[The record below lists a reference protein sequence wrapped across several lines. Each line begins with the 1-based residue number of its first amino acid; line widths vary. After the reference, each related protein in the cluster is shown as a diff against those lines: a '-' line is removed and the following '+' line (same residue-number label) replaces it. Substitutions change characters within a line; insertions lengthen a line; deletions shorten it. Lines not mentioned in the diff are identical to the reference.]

1 LHVALN
7 AQLLDFSPTYRS
19 GGISR
24 YIYNLLVH
32 LRTLEG
38 DDRFSVFVGRRPVDA
53 ALAPT
58 ARFRVRPVGL
68 PTTRP
73 LVRILWEQAL
83 QPAVLR
89 REGVE
94 LLHSLAFAQPVLW
107 RGPSVV
113 SFMDLSFLRYPR
125 AFPRGNRVYLT
136 LMARAAV
143 RRADR
148 LLAISEH
155 TRQDLIDLLGA
166 APERVTV
173 TYCGVDAAF
182 RPLDAE
188 AVQAYRARRGL
199 PDEFILYLGTLE
211 PRKNVP
217 RLLEAYARLRR
228 RGPVPPLV
236 LAGGRG
242 WGYAAI
248 DARVA
253 ALDLGD
259 SVRFLGYVPAA
270 ELPLCYNAA
279 SVFVYPSLYEGF
291 GLPPLEALACGTPV
305 VASRAASLPEALG
318 EAALLVE
325 PRDVGAL
332 ADALEAALT
341 DAALRDRL
349 RAAGPAQA
357 RRFSWRQMA
366 EQTVAAYHA
375 VRAGGVQQGVWK
387 SLASV

>member
-1 LHVALN
+1 VHVGLN

-24 YIYNLLVH
+24 YIYHLLVH
-32 LRTLEG
+32 LRSLDG
-38 DDRFSVFVGRRPVDA
+38 DDRFCVFVGRRPVDA

-58 ARFRVRPVGL
+58 PRFRWRPVGL
-68 PTTRP
+68 PTARP
-73 LVRILWEQAL
+73 AVRILWEQAL
-83 QPAVLR
+83 QPGALR
-89 REGVE
+89 REGVD
-94 LLHSLAFAQPVLW
+94 LLHSPAFVQPVLW

-113 SFMDLSFLRYPR
+113 SFMDLSFLRFPR
-125 AFPRGNRVYLT
+125 AFNRGNRLYLT
-136 LMARAAV
+136 TMARVAA
-143 RRADR
+143 RRADH

-155 TRQDLIDLLGA
+155 TRQDLIHLLGA
-166 APERVTV
+166 RPDRVTV

-182 RPLDAE
+182 RPLPEAE
-188 AVQAYRARRGL
+188 VAAFRARREL
-199 PDEFILYLGTLE
+199 PAEFILYLGTLE

-217 RLLEAYARLRR
+217 RLLDAYARLRQ
-228 RGPVPPLV
+228 RGTVPPLV

-242 WGYAAI
+242 WGDHPI
-248 DARVA
+248 DARVE
-253 ALDLGD
+253 ALGLTD
-259 SVRFLGYVPAA
+259 SVRFLGYVPTA

-305 VASRAASLPEALG
+305 VASNASSLPEALG
-318 EAALLVE
+318 DAALLVD
-325 PRDVGAL
+325 PRDVVAL
-332 ADALEAALT
+332 ADALDAALG

-366 EQTVAAYHA
+366 EQTLAVYH
-375 VRAGGVQQGVWK
+375 RVQQRLWK
-387 SLASV
+387 SSATA